1 MSPDG
6 LDGFE
11 AMIGAFA
18 NLGEREPGLG
28 DARCPK
34 CDARD
39 FVKVEELF
47 DAAVR
52 RSEIEGSV
60 STTPGIGGLSDEQ
73 VIVKFRP
80 PRRRGAKMRTVAITI
95 PIAIA
100 AYFVYRRFGEV
111 AGEFALMATA
121 VIAIMTFLT
130 TTRRLSDQY
139 YERRAAWLK
148 LYLCQRCGQVV
159 RG

>member
-80 PRRRGAKMRTVAITI
+80 PRRKGATVRTIVITI
-95 PIAIA
+95 PVAIA
-100 AYFVYRRFGEV
+100 AFFVYRRFGEV
-111 AGEFALMATA
+111 AGEFAIAATLVTALM
-121 VIAIMTFLT
+121 VFLT
-130 TTRRLSDQY
+130 TTRRFSDQY
-139 YERRAAWLK
+139 YERRATWNK
-148 LYLCQRCGQVV
+148 LFMCRRCGQVV
-159 RG
+159 KG